1 MAKWRCSVCGY
12 IHDGDQPPE
21 KCPNCG
27 APREKFE
34 RLPDDKAQLIERS
47 RFTND
52 LHVQLQS
59 LLRKVS
65 DVAEKGVKDN
75 LDPRCLEIFTQARE
89 MAWMMRQRSKAEVQ
103 THVGKGKWG

>member
-1 MAKWRCSVCGY
+1 MWKCSVCGY

-34 RLPDDKAQLIERS
+34 KLPEDKAQLVARS

-59 LLRKVS
+59 LLQEVMS
-65 DVAEKGVKDN
+65 VAERGIKDN
-75 LDPRCLEIFTQARE
+75 LDPRCLEIFTQARDL
-89 MAWMMRQRSKAEVQ
+89 AWMLRQRSKTEVQ
-103 THVGKGKWG
+103 THIGKGKWG

>member
-1 MAKWRCSVCGY
+1 MAMWKCSVCGY

-34 RLPDDKAQLIERS
+34 KLPEDKAQLVARS

-59 LLRKVS
+59 LLQEVMS
-65 DVAEKGVKDN
+65 VAERGIKDN
-75 LDPRCLEIFTQARE
+75 LDPRCLEIFTQARDL
-89 MAWMMRQRSKAEVQ
+89 AWMLRQRSKTEVQ
-103 THVGKGKWG
+103 THIGKGKWG

>member
-1 MAKWRCSVCGY
+1 MWRCGVCGY
-12 IHDGDQPPE
+12 IHDGDQSPE
-21 KCPNCG
+21 RCPNCG

-34 RLPDDKAQLIERS
+34 KLPEDRAQLVARS

-59 LLRKVS
+59 LLQEVIS
-65 DVAEKGVKDN
+65 VAEKGIKDN
-75 LDPRCLEIFTQARE
+75 LDPRCLEIFTQARDS
-89 MAWMMRQRSKAEVQ
+89 AWVIRQRSKTEVQ